1 MKRIFFIINC
11 FSMGGGAE
19 SLLTQIVNH
28 LNPEKYEIG
37 IMEII
42 HDTVK
47 KEPVNSNIKRYPY
60 YVKADDPERKAK
72 MYYVYHEWDK
82 VIQEYI
88 PQDYDLYV
96 SFNYLK
102 PSFLLPKG
110 KNYRMDSWGCLQFS
124 AAKIIRGKNF
134 TE

>member
-1 MKRIFFIINC
+1 MGRTIVEMKRIFFIINC

-47 KEPVNSNIKRYPY
+47 
-60 YVKADDPERKAK
+60 
-72 MYYVYHEWDK
+72 
-82 VIQEYI
+82 
-88 PQDYDLYV
+88 
-96 SFNYLK
+96 
-102 PSFLLPKG
+102 
-110 KNYRMDSWGCLQFS
+110 
-124 AAKIIRGKNF
+124 
-134 TE
+134 